1 MENPGSNQLPEV
13 DSLPDGF
20 VESPSEILAPK
31 TPISKEEK
39 PLHPDCKE
47 DDLVSSEFGANKG
60 QKQRTFPVPLSE
72 ADGFEGSAD
81 YVEGKVVCPELSNSV
96 PEAAECSEVKEVKGK
111 CESTETCIGGGS
123 ETNLTALKES
133 SSSESIDLP
142 KNKKT
147 ETTETKR
154 KSAKR
159 TSKSEKE
166 FLEFSLKYQQV
177 LAERDT
183 AVAVRDKLESLCRE
197 LQRQNKML
205 MDECKRVSMEGQ
217 NLRLDLSARFQ
228 DAIKDVSNK
237 LEEQKDDCLS
247 QLKENEMLRNKLK
260 ELAEQYA
267 LSEQQYAQKLKQKT
281 LELQLS
287 DLKIKQHEEK
297 LIQEQAQMKVY
308 AEQVS
313 QLLVTEKN
321 LRMQLTAD
329 GEKFQQFQDALS
341 KSNEVFETFK
351 QEIEKMAKSIKELR
365 KENVFLKSKCDKS
378 DFTLIELVEERERMK
393 KQLEKTKNQKEK
405 LESLCRS
412 LQAERKQSS
421 TGSNGSNSL
430 ADQICKKVTS
440 EMDFFFRGLNEDFSS
455 SQMDILRC
463 PFLRNINEPTNFS
476 FSSALPFPMPVRGA
490 KGPIFEDGP
499 NFDMAFRLFH
509 GRDGVV
515 PLSGRSSLRIEKAET
530 ETAPPKFNPLAAKAA
545 TISLSSFG
553 PGGPF
558 SFDAF
563 SNKWNNQ
570 KGKGKGK
577 SSKNESSSQGGKSNH
592 EAMGNEWLQN
602 GSCPI
607 AKSYRAVS
615 GVLPLVAKV
624 LQPPPGMKY
633 RCPPAVVAARAALA
647 QTAFAKNLRPQSLP
661 TKVLVIGM
669 LGMAANV
676 PLGIWR
682 EHTEKFSPSWFV
694 AIHAA
699 VPFIAMLRK
708 SVLMPKTAM
717 AFTIAASVLGQ
728 VIGSRAER
736 YRLKAVAAKQLGM
749 EESSV
754 SVGGANQ
761 LDIVAVKNS
770 DCRKDVVE
778 WEPVSIQVAMA
789 RPSSSTDV
797 FC

>member
-1 MENPGSNQLPEV
+1 MENPESNQLPEV

-39 PLHPDCKE
+39 PLQPDCRE
-47 DDLVSSEFGANKG
+47 GDLVSSEFGANKG

-81 YVEGKVVCPELSNSV
+81 YVEG
-96 PEAAECSEVKEVKGK
+96 
-111 CESTETCIGGGS
+111 IGRGS

-154 KSAKR
+154 KTAKR

-177 LAERDT
+177 IAERDT
-183 AVAVRDKLESLCRE
+183 AIAVRDKLESLCRE

-205 MDECKRVSMEGQ
+205 MDECKRVSTEGQ

-247 QLKENEMLRNKLK
+247 QLKENEMLRDKLK
-260 ELAEQYA
+260 ELADQYA

-297 LIQEQAQMKVY
+297 LTQEQAQMKVY

-421 TGSNGSNSL
+421 TGSSGSNSL
-430 ADQICKKVTS
+430 ADQ
-440 EMDFFFRGLNEDFSS
+440 M
-455 SQMDILRC
+455 
-463 PFLRNINEPTNFS
+463 
-476 FSSALPFPMPVRGA
+476 
-490 KGPIFEDGP
+490 
-499 NFDMAFRLFH
+499 
-509 GRDGVV
+509 
-515 PLSGRSSLRIEKAET
+515 
-530 ETAPPKFNPLAAKAA
+530 
-545 TISLSSFG
+545 
-553 PGGPF
+553 
-558 SFDAF
+558 
-563 SNKWNNQ
+563 
-570 KGKGKGK
+570 
-577 SSKNESSSQGGKSNH
+577 
-592 EAMGNEWLQN
+592 
-602 GSCPI
+602 
-607 AKSYRAVS
+607 
-615 GVLPLVAKV
+615 
-624 LQPPPGMKY
+624 
-633 RCPPAVVAARAALA
+633 
-647 QTAFAKNLRPQSLP
+647 
-661 TKVLVIGM
+661 
-669 LGMAANV
+669 
-676 PLGIWR
+676 
-682 EHTEKFSPSWFV
+682 
-694 AIHAA
+694 
-699 VPFIAMLRK
+699 
-708 SVLMPKTAM
+708 
-717 AFTIAASVLGQ
+717 
-728 VIGSRAER
+728 
-736 YRLKAVAAKQLGM
+736 
-749 EESSV
+749 
-754 SVGGANQ
+754 
-761 LDIVAVKNS
+761 
-770 DCRKDVVE
+770 
-778 WEPVSIQVAMA
+778 
-789 RPSSSTDV
+789 
-797 FC
+797 